1 MRTIKTYSKRAPF
14 YNALTRHL
22 ATSLRTKQLVSL
34 SVAAI
39 HYPLAM
45 SDPLSI
51 PDEKKASDPS
61 ARDRA
66 LNNLALAFFAGW
78 SAGMGAHWL
87 GKSRSTL
94 GLLYFVSTLVFLGIA
109 IRRVYSMFA
118 RTGTNRDSTSV

>member
-1 MRTIKTYSKRAPF
+1 
-14 YNALTRHL
+14 
-22 ATSLRTKQLVSL
+22 
-34 SVAAI
+34 
-39 HYPLAM
+39 M

-51 PDEKKASDPS
+51 PDEKRASGPS
-61 ARDRA
+61 LRDRA

-87 GKSRSTL
+87 AKSRSTL

-118 RTGTNRDSTSV
+118 RTGANRDPTIG